1 MINTAKTITRDLDT
15 LWRAERFTNW
25 LLKNGYCAQRVQ
37 VGAKKHRFDIG
48 ATPEEMAQIDT
59 YLKALRNDRRR

>member
-1 MINTAKTITRDLDT
+1 MINTTKTITRYVNT
-15 LWRAERFTNW
+15 LWRADLFTAW

-48 ATPEEMAQIDT
+48 ATPEETEQINA
-59 YLKALRNDRRR
+59 YLKALRNDRRC